1 MLQVVDIK
9 TANDTMYRK
18 DEHGQNSIQRDEVSL
33 AQQRGRR
40 KARKQANFLFSTG
53 LREQIVPPNYNFA
66 TAQCIRHTQL
76 LIKSPS
82 TNILPLFCLLSDTPG
97 EEQRVGPETR

>member
-1 MLQVVDIK
+1 
-9 TANDTMYRK
+9 MYRK

-53 LREQIVPPNYNFA
+53 LREQNCPPQLQLCNSAMYSA
-66 TAQCIRHTQL
+66 HSTTHQESKYQHTT
-76 LIKSPS
+76 I
-82 TNILPLFCLLSDTPG
+82 ILHSL
-97 EEQRVGPETR
+97 RYTR